1 MSSAFSLTPRQARSA
16 LDVLTGLVVL
26 SIALALAGLTWR
38 IAGHAGTGAITV
50 PSGRSGPAV
59 APDIAPVIALAP
71 FGKPS
76 ATEAA
81 LATSLPLELKGVIAA
96 TPASLST
103 AFISVSG
110 AAAAPFHVGEAV
122 NGATIQSILRDRV
135 ILATG
140 GRSEY
145 LAFPDPTLSPEQRQ
159 AAQNQAA
166 QNQAAQTTPQPGQ
179 PGNVP
184 APRAPPTPSMS
195 TMPPAAGAAAIL
207 QRFDASPVNGGFRIG
222 DNGPPGMVAG
232 DVIQSLNG
240 TSLGDPAAANAAF
253 ASAQASGTAQIQ
265 ILRDGKR
272 LTLTVP
278 LR

>member
-1 MSSAFSLTPRQARSA
+1 MTPPLALTPRQARTA

-26 SIALALAGLTWR
+26 SVAVALAGLTWR
-38 IAGHAGTGAITV
+38 LAGHAGSGAITV
-50 PSGRSGPAV
+50 PSGRSGPAI
-59 APDIAPVIALAP
+59 APDIAPVLALAP
-71 FGKPS
+71 FGKS
-76 ATEAA
+76 AAGEAGQP
-81 LATSLPLELKGVIAA
+81 TGLPLELRGVIAA

-103 AFISVSG
+103 AFIAVSG
-110 AAAAPFHVGEAV
+110 AAATPFRVGEV
-122 NGATIQSILRDRV
+122 VSGATIQSILRDRV
-135 ILATG
+135 ILSVG
-140 GRSEY
+140 GRSEF

-166 QNQAAQTTPQPGQ
+166 QNQTAQNQVTPQPDM
-179 PGNVP
+179 PGP
-184 APRAPPTPSMS
+184 GAPP
-195 TMPPAAGAAAIL
+195 PPAAPPAAAAAGLL
-207 QRFDASPVNGGFRIG
+207 QRFDATPVSGGYRIG

-232 DVIQSLNG
+232 DVIQSVNG
-240 TSLGDPAAANAAF
+240 TSLSDTAAANAAF

>member
-1 MSSAFSLTPRQARSA
+1 MTSSLSLTPRQARTA
-16 LDVLTGLVVL
+16 LDVLTGLVVI
-26 SIALALAGLTWR
+26 SVAFALAGLTWR
-38 IAGHAGTGAITV
+38 LAGHAGTGAITV

-59 APDIAPVIALAP
+59 APDIAPAIALAP
-71 FGKPS
+71 FGKTAGADAS
-76 ATEAA
+76 Q
-81 LATSLPLELKGVIAA
+81 ATSLPLELKGVIAA

-103 AFISVSG
+103 AFIAVSG
-110 AAAAPFHVGEAV
+110 AAAVPFHVGEVV

-135 ILATG
+135 ILAIG
-140 GRSEY
+140 GRTEF

-159 AAQNQAA
+159 AAQNAA
-166 QNQAAQTTPQPGQ
+166 TQTPQPSAPAIA
-179 PGNVP
+179 PGSGM
-184 APRAPPTPSMS
+184 PP
-195 TMPPAAGAAAIL
+195 PPAAPPAAAAAGLL
-207 QRFDASPVNGGFRIG
+207 QRFDASPVNGGYRIG

-232 DVIQSLNG
+232 DVIQSVNG
-240 TSLGDPAAANAAF
+240 TSLGDPNAANAAF

>member
-1 MSSAFSLTPRQARSA
+1 MSTALSLTPRQARTA
-16 LDVLTGLVVL
+16 LDIFTGLVVL
-26 SIALALAGLTWR
+26 SVAVALAGLTWR
-38 IAGHAGTGAITV
+38 LAGHAGTGAITV

-59 APDIAPVIALAP
+59 APDIAPAIALAP
-71 FGKPS
+71 FGKV
-76 ATEAA
+76 AA
-81 LATSLPLELKGVIAA
+81 ADASQATSLPLELKGVIAA
-96 TPASLST
+96 SPASLST

-110 AAAAPFHVGEAV
+110 AAATPFHVGEAV
-122 NGATIQSILRDRV
+122 SGATIQSILRDRV
-135 ILATG
+135 ILTAG

-166 QNQAAQTTPQPGQ
+166 QTPQPGS
-179 PGNVP
+179 PVTGSG
-184 APRAPPTPSMS
+184 AGAPP
-195 TMPPAAGAAAIL
+195 PPAIPPSASTAGLL
-207 QRFDASPVNGGFRIG
+207 QRFDATPVNGGFRIG

-232 DVIQSLNG
+232 DVIQSVNG
-240 TSLGDPAAANAAF
+240 TSLSDPAAANAAF
-253 ASAQASGTAQIQ
+253 ASAQANGNAQIQ

>member
-1 MSSAFSLTPRQARSA
+1 MSHAFSLTPRQARTT
-16 LDVLTGLVVL
+16 LDVLTALVVL
-26 SIALALAGLTWR
+26 SVAFALAGLTWR
-38 IAGHAGTGAITV
+38 LAGHAGTGAITV

-59 APDIAPVIALAP
+59 APDIAPAIALAP
-71 FGKPS
+71 FGKTS
-76 ATEAA
+76 ASESAQ
-81 LATSLPLELKGVIAA
+81 ATSLPLELKGVVAA
-96 TPASLST
+96 IPASLST
-103 AFISVSG
+103 AFIAVSG
-110 AAAAPFHVGEAV
+110 AAPTPFHVGEAV

-135 ILATG
+135 ILAVG

-166 QNQAAQTTPQPGQ
+166 QNQASQTPQPGSPVTA
-179 PGNVP
+179 PGAGGGPPPP
-184 APRAPPTPSMS
+184 A
-195 TMPPAAGAAAIL
+195 MPPAAGAAAIL
-207 QRFDASPVNGGFRIG
+207 QRFDATPVNGGFRIG

-232 DVIQSLNG
+232 DVIQSVNG
-240 TSLGDPAAANAAF
+240 TSLGDPNAANAAF

>member
-1 MSSAFSLTPRQARSA
+1 MSSAFSLTPRQARTT

-59 APDIAPVIALAP
+59 APDIAPAIALAP

-81 LATSLPLELKGVIAA
+81 QATTLPLELKGVIAA

-110 AAAAPFHVGEAV
+110 AAPTPFHVGEAV
-122 NGATIQSILRDRV
+122 NGATIESILRDRV

-166 QNQAAQTTPQPGQ
+166 QTQAVQTTPQPGQ

-184 APRAPPTPSMS
+184 APRAPPTPTLS
-195 TMPPAAGAAAIL
+195 MPPAAGAAAIL
-207 QRFDASPVNGGFRIG
+207 QRFDASPVNGGYRIG

>member
-1 MSSAFSLTPRQARSA
+1 
-16 LDVLTGLVVL
+16 V
-26 SIALALAGLTWR
+26 
-38 IAGHAGTGAITV
+38 
-50 PSGRSGPAV
+50 
-59 APDIAPVIALAP
+59 
-71 FGKPS
+71 
-76 ATEAA
+76 
-81 LATSLPLELKGVIAA
+81 
-96 TPASLST
+96 
-103 AFISVSG
+103 
-110 AAAAPFHVGEAV
+110 V

-135 ILATG
+135 ILAIG

-166 QNQAAQTTPQPGQ
+166 QTPQPGQ
-179 PGNVP
+179 PGIAP
-184 APRAPPTPSMS
+184 APGAPPPAA
-195 TMPPAAGAAAIL
+195 MPPAAGAAAIL

>member
-1 MSSAFSLTPRQARSA
+1 MSSLALTPRQARTA
-16 LDVLTGLVVL
+16 LDIVTGLVVL
-26 SIALALAGLTWR
+26 SVAIALAGLTWR
-38 IAGHAGTGAITV
+38 LAGHAGTGAITV

-59 APDIAPVIALAP
+59 APDIAPALALAP
-71 FGKPS
+71 FGKS
-76 ATEAA
+76 AENAA
-81 LATSLPLELKGVIAA
+81 GQPTSLPLELKGVIAA

-110 AAAAPFHVGEAV
+110 ATTASFHVGDV
-122 NGATIQSILRDRV
+122 VSGATIQSILRDRV
-135 ILATG
+135 ILSVG
-140 GRSEY
+140 GRSEF

-159 AAQNQAA
+159 AAQNQAT
-166 QNQAAQTTPQPGQ
+166 QAAVTPQPGVPT
-179 PGNVP
+179 PGP
-184 APRAPPTPSMS
+184 GAPP
-195 TMPPAAGAAAIL
+195 PPAAPPAAATAGLL
-207 QRFDASPVNGGFRIG
+207 QRFDATPVSGGYRIG

-232 DVIQSLNG
+232 DVIQSVNG
-240 TSLGDPAAANAAF
+240 TSLSDSAAASAAF

>member
-1 MSSAFSLTPRQARSA
+1 MTALSLTPRQARTT
-16 LDVLTGLVVL
+16 LDVLTALVVL
-26 SIALALAGLTWR
+26 SIAIALAGLTWR
-38 IAGHAGTGAITV
+38 LAGHAGTGAITV

-59 APDIAPVIALAP
+59 APDIAPAIALAP
-71 FGKPS
+71 FGKTS
-76 ATEAA
+76 ASEAA
-81 LATSLPLELKGVIAA
+81 QATSLPLELRGVIAA
-96 TPASLST
+96 VPASLST

-110 AAAAPFHVGEAV
+110 AAATPFHVGEAV

-135 ILATG
+135 ILSVG
-140 GRSEY
+140 GRDEF

-159 AAQNQAA
+159 AAAA
-166 QNQAAQTTPQPGQ
+166 NAAQTTPQPGA
-179 PGNVP
+179 PGTAP
-184 APRAPPTPSMS
+184 APGAPP
-195 TMPPAAGAAAIL
+195 PPAAPPAAAAAGLL
-207 QRFDASPVNGGFRIG
+207 QRFDATPVNGGYRIG

-232 DVIQSLNG
+232 DVIQSVNG
-240 TSLGDPAAANAAF
+240 TSLGDPNAANAAF

>member
-1 MSSAFSLTPRQARSA
+1 MSPAFSFTPRQARTA

-26 SIALALAGLTWR
+26 SIAFALAGLTWR
-38 IAGHAGTGAITV
+38 LAGHAGTGAITV

-59 APDIAPVIALAP
+59 APDIGASIALAP
-71 FGKPS
+71 FGKV
-76 ATEAA
+76 AA
-81 LATSLPLELKGVIAA
+81 ADAAQVTTLPLELKGVIAA
-96 TPASLST
+96 IPASLST

-110 AAAAPFHVGEAV
+110 AAATPFHVGEAV

-135 ILATG
+135 ILAVG

-166 QNQAAQTTPQPGQ
+166 QNQAAQTPQPGSPVTSTA
-179 PGNVP
+179 PGAPP
-184 APRAPPTPSMS
+184 APAI
-195 TMPPAAGAAAIL
+195 PPAASAAGLL
-207 QRFDASPVNGGFRIG
+207 QRFDATPVTGGFRIG

-232 DVIQSLNG
+232 DVIQSVNG

-253 ASAQASGTAQIQ
+253 ASAQASGNAQIQ

>member
-1 MSSAFSLTPRQARSA
+1 MNPALSLTPRQARTA
-16 LDVLTGLVVL
+16 LDIFTGLVVL
-26 SIALALAGLTWR
+26 SVAVALAGLTWR
-38 IAGHAGTGAITV
+38 LAGHAGTGAITM

-59 APDIAPVIALAP
+59 VPDIAPTIALAP
-71 FGKPS
+71 FGKVAAADAAQ
-76 ATEAA
+76 ATA
-81 LATSLPLELKGVIAA
+81 LPLELKGVIAA

-110 AAAAPFHVGEAV
+110 AAATPFHVGEAV
-122 NGATIQSILRDRV
+122 SGATIQSILRDRV

-159 AAQNQAA
+159 AAQNQAT
-166 QNQAAQTTPQPGQ
+166 QTPQPGS
-179 PGNVP
+179 PVTGSG
-184 APRAPPTPSMS
+184 AGGPP
-195 TMPPAAGAAAIL
+195 PPAIPPSASTAGLL
-207 QRFDASPVNGGFRIG
+207 QRFDATPVNGGFRIG

-232 DVIQSLNG
+232 DVIQSVNG

-253 ASAQASGTAQIQ
+253 ASAQASGNAQIQ